1 MKKVFIDKDDAL
13 NTARLQKIIQY
24 HQQQILPELVFNRGY
39 YDGTGQAIMH
49 RVLSDES
56 KPNNKIVKNYCKSIV
71 ENFRGYITGKPI
83 TYSAL
88 GADQDITTLLDVL
101 NSNDY
106 QNSDS
111 EWLKNALIYGYAPQL
126 CYVNERNEYRFKN
139 INPEQVI
146 PVYSADLDE
155 DLLYVIYY
163 YPIVDW
169 DNPQWEYNYSINVYD
184 AQNVYHFTSDSA
196 FGTIVPSG
204 EPEAHYFQ
212 EVPFSIFYLTDDAE
226 SIFKCVIGLQDAYN
240 KLLSDSVNDWE
251 SFVDAYMVLTNMSA
265 DAEDIK
271 AMKENRV
278 ILLDDDATVS
288 YLTKS
293 SSDTIV
299 QNLLDDINVAI
310 HTISNSPDFSSEEFG
325 SGVSSGIALQF
336 KLVGFNNIA
345 SNIENQ
351 FRKAIMKRIHL
362 LNTIFTLIDWEAY
375 DIHIEFNANLPTAL
389 SDTVDVV
396 NKLRGLVSDETLLGM
411 LPFVPDATEEVARV
425 DAQNDKLSGLYD
437 FNLPEENK

>member
-1 MKKVFIDKDDAL
+1 
-13 NTARLQKIIQY
+13 
-24 HQQQILPELVFNRGY
+24 
-39 YDGTGQAIMH
+39 
-49 RVLSDES
+49 
-56 KPNNKIVKNYCKSIV
+56 
-71 ENFRGYITGKPI
+71 
-83 TYSAL
+83 
-88 GADQDITTLLDVL
+88 
-101 NSNDY
+101 
-106 QNSDS
+106 
-111 EWLKNALIYGYAPQL
+111 
-126 CYVNERNEYRFKN
+126 
-139 INPEQVI
+139 
-146 PVYSADLDE
+146 
-155 DLLYVIYY
+155 
-163 YPIVDW
+163 
-169 DNPQWEYNYSINVYD
+169 
-184 AQNVYHFTSDSA
+184 
-196 FGTIVPSG
+196 
-204 EPEAHYFQ
+204 
-212 EVPFSIFYLTDDAE
+212 
-226 SIFKCVIGLQDAYN
+226 
-240 KLLSDSVNDWE
+240 
-251 SFVDAYMVLTNMSA
+251 MSA

-389 SDTVDVV
+389 SDTVDAV